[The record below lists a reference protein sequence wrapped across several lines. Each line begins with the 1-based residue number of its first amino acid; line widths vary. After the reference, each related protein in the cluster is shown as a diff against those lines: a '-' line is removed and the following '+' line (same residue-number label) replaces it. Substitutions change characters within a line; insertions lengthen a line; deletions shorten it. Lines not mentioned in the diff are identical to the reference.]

1 MDKNEQMAKSILKA
15 VGGTENI
22 KAATHCMKNLI
33 LMTYLIILKY

>member
-22 KAATHCMKNLI
+22 KAA
-33 LMTYLIILKY
+33 IIIER

>member
-22 KAATHCMKNLI
+22 KAATHAELKN
-33 LMTYLIILKY
+33 